1 MSNLKNNFLKI
12 LKNLPER
19 NVQILEKRFGLNN
32 QEMKTLEEIG
42 KEYKITRERV
52 RQIIES
58 SLNNLRKTNFL
69 NLFENFYKSAKE
81 ILKQHGGYL
90 EKENLFLKIL
100 NIKEFKNLT
109 SNEVNFLL
117 ILNKEFQIEKE
128 SQLINSFFYFSNLN
142 KKDILKK
149 VKKIENFFKETK
161 KPSNLDEIYIW
172 AKSNIDPGISR
183 EEILSLLAIS
193 KKILMNPFGE
203 FGFKDWPEINPV
215 GSNDRAY
222 VLLDHLQR
230 PVHFKDLAKML
241 EEYQNY
247 PFLPKLESKFWQKK
261 VCVQTVHNELIKDK
275 RFVLVGRGIYALEKW
290 GCQENNIKEIIK
302 NILFFAQK
310 PLSLETIIFE
320 VKKRKIAKDRTI
332 LLNLSDKKIFRKFP
346 DNSYFL
352 TEEALKKLRKNP
364 PKPENNILNLLEG

>member
-1 MSNLKNNFLKI
+1 MPNLKNNFLKI
-12 LKNLPER
+12 FRNLPER
-19 NVQILEKRFGLNN
+19 NFQILEKRFGLNN
-32 QEMKTLEEIG
+32 QEMRTLEEIG

-58 SLNNLRKTNFL
+58 SLNNLRKTDFL
-69 NLFENFYKSAKE
+69 NLFENFYQSTKE

-100 NIKEFKNLT
+100 NQKEYKNLT

-117 ILNKEFQIEKE
+117 VLNKDFQTEKE
-128 SQLINSFFYFSNLN
+128 NQIINSFFYLSSL
-142 KKDILKK
+142 KKQDILKK
-149 VKKIENFFKETK
+149 VKKIEQFFKETK
-161 KPSNLDEIYIW
+161 KPSDLDEIYIW
-172 AKSNIDPGISR
+172 AKSNIDSGISR
-183 EEILSLLAIS
+183 EEVLSLLAIS

-203 FGFKDWPEINPV
+203 FGLKDWPEINPV

-222 VLLDHLQR
+222 VLLDHLRR
-230 PVHFKDLAKML
+230 PLHFKDLSKML
-241 EEYQNY
+241 EGCQNY

-290 GCQENNIKEIIK
+290 GYQENNIKEIIR

-310 PLSLETIIFE
+310 PLNLETIVAE

-332 LLNLSDKKIFRKFP
+332 LLNLSDKKLFKKFP
-346 DNSYFL
+346 DNTYFL
-352 TEEALKKLRKNP
+352 TEDILKKLRKNP
-364 PKPENNILNLLEG
+364 PKPENNFLNLLEG